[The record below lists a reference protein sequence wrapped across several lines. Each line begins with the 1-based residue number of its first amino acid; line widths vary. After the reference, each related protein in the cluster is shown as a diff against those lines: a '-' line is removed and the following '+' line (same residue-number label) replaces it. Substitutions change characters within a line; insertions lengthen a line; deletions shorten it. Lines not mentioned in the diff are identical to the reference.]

1 MQNVPV
7 FLTVAGR
14 ACVVIGGGPVGTRKA
29 RMLLD
34 AGARV
39 TVVTPQAT
47 AELEHL
53 ARECGALSLLRR
65 DYRPG
70 DLAGSWLA
78 FAATGVPE
86 VQDQVA
92 TDAER
97 ERIWF
102 NAVDEPARCS
112 FITPAVVERGPIAIA
127 VSTGGASPALAG
139 AIRRDLDAWLGQ
151 EYEQAV
157 RLLGEL
163 RDRHE
168 PGEERQR
175 AFLSLI
181 DRGLVAALREGDGE
195 RVLKRVEQRARAMAD
210 DAFARVPRRANP
222 TTGGVAG

>member
-195 RVLKRVEQRARAMAD
+195 RVRAMAD

-222 TTGGVAG
+222 PTGGVAG

>member
-112 FITPAVVERGPIAIA
+112 FLAQFVERGGQFAVVERGPIAIA

-195 RVLKRVEQRARAMAD
+195 RVRAMAD

>member
-70 DLAGSWLA
+70 DLAGSGLA

-102 NAVDEPARCS
+102 NKSC
-112 FITPAVVERGPIAIA
+112 
-127 VSTGGASPALAG
+127 L
-139 AIRRDLDAWLGQ
+139 
-151 EYEQAV
+151 
-157 RLLGEL
+157 RLPTLFAAH
-163 RDRHE
+163 DS
-168 PGEERQR
+168 
-175 AFLSLI
+175 AFLPI
-181 DRGLVAALREGDGE
+181 G
-195 RVLKRVEQRARAMAD
+195 
-210 DAFARVPRRANP
+210 N
-222 TTGGVAG
+222 GGGQHG

>member
-7 FLTVAGR
+7 FLTVADR

-53 ARECGALSLLRR
+53 ARECGALRLLRR

-163 RDRHE
+163 RDSHE

-195 RVLKRVEQRARAMAD
+195 RVRAMAD

>member
-97 ERIWF
+97 ERIWV

-195 RVLKRVEQRARAMAD
+195 RVRAMAD